1 MARCRIVDLRH
12 KQVVNVK
19 DGTCLGCVDDME
31 IDMATAKLVSI
42 IIYGRLKWFGLLGR
56 CDDICIKWGGYPGH
70 WGKTRFWYATSNS
83 SSSRK
88 NAAFSNRNT

>member
-56 CDDICIKWGGYPGH
+56 CDDICIKWEDIQVIGEDTSLVCYQQFQQQP
-70 WGKTRFWYATSNS
+70 KKRRF
-83 SSSRK
+83 
-88 NAAFSNRNT
+88 FNRNT